1 MQKQFRTMALFKCWQ
16 YLSALFT
23 QSQIFV
29 VHFVNLNLLAG
40 QGSVGRAICLSQF
53 FFFFA
58 PVTICILLYFIT
70 LHVLFCH
77 SACGL
82 HANRLT
88 HVDVLLGRYVCI
100 RHGQICVHTAWADMC
115 AYGMGRYVCV
125 RHGQICVHTAWADIC
140 AYGTGRYVCM

>member
-53 FFFFA
+53 FFFHA
-58 PVTICILLYFIT
+58 GHN
-70 LHVLFCH
+70 LHLALFYNVACAVL
-77 SACGL
+77 SLSMWLA
-82 HANRLT
+82 R
-88 HVDVLLGRYVCI
+88 
-100 RHGQICVHTAWADMC
+100 
-115 AYGMGRYVCV
+115 
-125 RHGQICVHTAWADIC
+125 
-140 AYGTGRYVCM
+140 